1 MLRSWVVRARVPWS
15 ALFVL
20 LACGDD
26 GAATPHD
33 TSSGTGDET
42 TTTTSTSS
50 SSSSGADASSS
61 STGEVEPPPPACGS
75 LAYEW
80 QGMLAGPSEP
90 GFDDALE
97 AIALRHD
104 RMHFAITALPTG
116 LAGDISIAPDDPT
129 ARDAIAAFADGD
141 GWSYDGDGIAGWQK
155 ATGAFAGLSAAADA
169 YRYGTL
175 RDQGYPCADIE
186 IARAQLVRAIE
197 ALHLVT
203 AVTGEAGL
211 VARSLSH
218 RDFPGASDVVTTPLF
233 DGQGNPLPPEK
244 TNGTFRDDASGEHPE
259 IVWEDGCSRDQII
272 GWAIG
277 IGAVWEVVHADGT
290 FDPTLLAQL
299 QADASAIAHQL
310 MIVRDSGYDLE
321 IWDPD
326 GRVTPNGFLNEHNID
341 GNYVGFQNGQ
351 HAIMSTGIV
360 AALAYAADDPEV
372 DEYLATLLDDRD
384 LVHIAATAL
393 LIDFGAGTN
402 YSNYNMAFSGL
413 WLAARYVED
422 PDARAELAAVAEQLY
437 RNPGYDYHADLLG
450 QSFFD
455 FTYAIAIA
463 DASARADTHG
473 APDEAALA
481 RGVATLQAFPAVPA
495 WDSTV
500 TNCDEAEIADGTC
513 TLGDGTVVQVLGTVG
528 HNDALVVDT
537 PIAIATRPPS
547 NFYWRSNPYEPN
559 GGGDGTN
566 APSSSDFR
574 FAYWIARWSRR

>member
-1 MLRSWVVRARVPWS
+1 MRSRWVPW
-15 ALFVL
+15 FML

-26 GAATPHD
+26 GAATPNESS
-33 TSSGTGDET
+33 SSGGNDT
-42 TTTTSTSS
+42 TTTTSSSTSS
-50 SSSSGADASSS
+50 SDGSGVDTSSS
-61 STGEVEPPPPACGS
+61 STGEIEPPPPACGS
-75 LAYEW
+75 FAYEW
-80 QGMLAGPSEP
+80 RGMLAGPSEP
-90 GFDDALE
+90 EFDDALE
-97 AIALRHD
+97 QIALRHD
-104 RMHFAITALPTG
+104 RMHVAITARPTG
-116 LAGDISIAPDDPT
+116 LAGDISIAIDDQA
-129 ARDAIAAFADGD
+129 ARDAITTFADGEQ
-141 GWSYDGDGIAGWQK
+141 WSYDGEGVAAWQK

-175 RDQGYPCADIE
+175 RDQGYPCEDLE
-186 IARAQLVRAIE
+186 IARAQLVRAIS

-203 AVTGEAGL
+203 AVTGEPGL

-218 RDFPGASDVVTTPLF
+218 RDFPGASEAMTTPLF
-233 DGQGNPLPPEK
+233 DDMGNPLPPEK

-277 IGAVWEVVHADGT
+277 IGAVFEVIRADDT
-290 FDPTLLAQL
+290 FDPALLEQL
-299 QADASAIAHQL
+299 RADASAIAHQL

-351 HAIMSTGIV
+351 HAIMSAGII

-372 DEYLATLLDDRD
+372 DEYLATLLGDRN

-413 WLAARYVED
+413 WLAARYID
-422 PDARAELAAVAEQLY
+422 DADARAELAAAAAQLY

-463 DASARADTHG
+463 DASARADTMG
-473 APDEAALA
+473 TPDEDALA
-481 RGVATLQAFPAVPA
+481 QGVATLHSFPAVPA
-495 WDSTV
+495 WDFAV
-500 TNCDEAEIADGTC
+500 TNCDDMEIADGTC
-513 TLGDGTVVQVLGTVG
+513 TLDDGTVVEVLGAVG

-537 PIAIATRPPS
+537 PIALATRPPS
-547 NFYWRSNPYEPN
+547 NFYWRSNPYEAN